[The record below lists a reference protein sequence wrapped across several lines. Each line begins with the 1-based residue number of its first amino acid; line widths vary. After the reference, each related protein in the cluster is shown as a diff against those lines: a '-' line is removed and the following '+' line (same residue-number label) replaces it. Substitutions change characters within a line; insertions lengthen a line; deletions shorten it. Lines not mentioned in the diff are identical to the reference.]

1 MRERLSPDRAS
12 NVTVITVTAYPGR
25 SRRVKRIGLPC
36 NLFFGYNGAIVST
49 APASEPQFPF
59 HHGRVALS
67 FVGTVGDRASLATER
82 VGTPHAFAAWLL
94 AAGLVAAPVTASTA
108 QLRRGLALR
117 EAIARTV
124 RALVVGREPAEL
136 DVELINSVARR
147 WGPRLSLDP
156 RTLTLASSTRTPVE
170 TALGRIAVDAIEL
183 LGDPSERSRLRACGL
198 DSCGA
203 IFLTPAGRRERRWCS
218 MERCGNRAKVTSF
231 RARRAT

>member
-1 MRERLSPDRAS
+1 MSSAP
-12 NVTVITVTAYPGR
+12 TA
-25 SRRVKRIGLPC
+25 
-36 NLFFGYNGAIVST
+36 
-49 APASEPQFPF
+49 EPQFPF

-67 FVGTVGDRASLATER
+67 FVGTVGDRGSLATER
-82 VGTPHAFAAWLL
+82 VGTPHALAAWLL
-94 AAGLVAAPVTASTA
+94 AAGLVAAHVTPSPAH
-108 QLRRGLALR
+108 LRRALALR

-124 RALVVGREPAEL
+124 RALVTGAVPSEL

-156 RTLTLASSTRTPVE
+156 RTLTAVHATRTPVE

-183 LGDPSERSRLRACGL
+183 IGDPGERSRLRTCGL
-198 DSCGA
+198 DACGA

-231 RARRAT
+231 RTRRAT